1 MASKDERDMDALAEK
16 VERHGSIARAA
27 RQMGM
32 SIYRAESLWAQI
44 CAGLGWQAS

>member
-1 MASKDERDMDALAEK
+1 MASRDERDMDALAEK

-27 RQMGM
+27 KQLGM

-44 CAGLGWQAS
+44 CAGLGWQAV

>member
-27 RQMGM
+27 RQLGM

>member
-27 RQMGM
+27 RQLGM

-44 CAGLGWQAS
+44 CAGLGWQAA

>member
-27 RQMGM
+27 RQLGM

-44 CAGLGWQAS
+44 CAGLGWQAV

>member
-27 RQMGM
+27 KQLGM

>member
-27 RQMGM
+27 RQLGM

-44 CAGLGWQAS
+44 CAGLGWQSS

>member
-1 MASKDERDMDALAEK
+1 MASKDERDMDALAER

-27 RQMGM
+27 RQLGM